1 MVMGTSGICL
11 SGILV
16 PLLVI
21 IISLV
26 FSHCVSAASNPLA
39 RETQAL
45 LALKSGF
52 VDSHGHLQ
60 DWNLNNQDSGSPCS
74 WSGVAC
80 DRSFSKVVA
89 LDLSQKNLA
98 GVISDRIQEL
108 QHLVG
113 LNISRNS
120 FTELF
125 PASIF
130 NLTGLRTLDIS
141 HNNFNGSFPAGISK
155 VERLQI
161 FNAFS
166 NSFSGPL
173 PVELARLSVL
183 QELNLAGSYFEG
195 SIPAEYGF
203 LGTNLRFLH
212 LAGNL
217 ITGPIPPQLG
227 RLQRLRHMEIGYNHY
242 SGGIPREL
250 GNMTAL
256 EYLDIAGANLSGFLP
271 AELGNLK
278 KLSSMF
284 IFRNNLR
291 GFIPPQLSNISE
303 LESLDLSDN
312 LLTGPIPE
320 SFTKLKKLKLL
331 SLMCN
336 RMSGTVPEGM
346 ADLKNLESFLIWNNS
361 FSGRLPERLGRDS
374 NLRYLDISTNNFTG
388 PVPPDLCAQGMLSR
402 LILFSNGFEGE
413 IPSSLARCRP
423 LWRLRMADNRFSG
436 SIPRGLLG
444 MLPNLTFADLSM
456 NNLTGGIPAELTD
469 SPRLQYLN
477 VSHNPLGGRLPVKI
491 WSVPSLLV
499 FSASFANL
507 SGKLPTFTKWNSLI
521 SLELQ
526 GNALSGSIPQDIIHC
541 QNLARLELGHNEIT
555 GLIPKQL
562 ASIPKIQRIDL
573 SHNALAGTIPAEFNS
588 CTGLKFFN
596 VSYNDLS
603 GSVPSGGIF
612 RHIGASAFAG
622 NQFLCG
628 GVLGP
633 CMNLSHVGAQDSKR
647 RPRAKPGALVW
658 VMGAGFTVSVFIVII
673 GTHYYKRYK
682 TRSSGIS
689 HRADPYQAQGTHPL
703 YIEEGTWKM
712 TAFGRLSFTVEDVL
726 KSMKSTNIIGNGP
739 LSTVYKAEMP
749 GGDAIAVKKLQ
760 LNQKLN
766 QNTLEELDALGNVR
780 HRNIL
785 RLLGFCY
792 NNENS
797 LIFLYEFMP
806 NGSLAGEYHNKKE
819 FGWATRYQIAEG
831 LAHALCY
838 LHHDC
843 NPATVHGAL
852 KPSNV
857 LLDSHMETRL
867 SDFCMAKLPDDT
879 MCSTAYISPEHE
891 PSRDEKSDIYSFG
904 VILLELLTGM
914 SAVDSEGVSIVDFV
928 RGKCTEIRR
937 MEGSLMDIL
946 DKNMNKQSAVKE
958 NQAMLMLH
966 VALLCT
972 NRRPFDRPSMRDVV
986 SMLSEKTPLRKTV
999 MDFHCTLTQGST
1011 SAFPM

>member
-1 MVMGTSGICL
+1 MDTSGIFL
-11 SGILV
+11 PGILV
-16 PLLVI
+16 HLLVI
-21 IISLV
+21 ITSLV
-26 FSHCVSAASNPLA
+26 FFHCVFAASNPLA
-39 RETQAL
+39 SQTQAL

-52 VDSHGHLQ
+52 VDSHGHLH
-60 DWNLNNQDSGSPCS
+60 DWNLSNQDSGSPCS
-74 WSGVAC
+74 WTGVTC
-80 DRSFSKVVA
+80 DRSLSKVVA

-108 QHLVG
+108 QHLVD
-113 LNISRNS
+113 LNISKNS
-120 FTELF
+120 FTEQF

-130 NLTGLRTLDIS
+130 NLTRLRTLDIS

-166 NSFSGPL
+166 NSFTGPL
-173 PVELARLSVL
+173 PVEFARLSSL

-195 SIPAEYGF
+195 SIPAEYGSF
-203 LGTNLRFLH
+203 GSNLRFLH

-217 ITGPIPPQLG
+217 ITGSIPPELG
-227 RLQRLRHMEIGYNHY
+227 RLQSLRHMEIGYNRY

-256 EYLDIAGANLSGFLP
+256 EYLDIAGASLSGFLP

-278 KLSSMF
+278 KLNSMF
-284 IFRNNLR
+284 IFRNFLR
-291 GFIPPQLSNISE
+291 GSIPPELSNITG

-320 SFTKLKKLKLL
+320 SFTKLKKLNLL

-336 RMSGTVPEGM
+336 KMSGTVPEGM
-346 ADLKNLESFLIWNNS
+346 ADLRNLESFLIWNNS

-374 NLRYLDISTNNFTG
+374 NLVWLDVSTNNFTG
-388 PVPPDLCAQGMLSR
+388 PVPPDLCAQGVLFK

-413 IPSSLARCRP
+413 IPYSLARCRS
-423 LWRLRMADNRFSG
+423 LYRLRMADNRLSG

-456 NNLTGGIPAELTD
+456 NNLTGGIPAELID

-477 VSHNPLGGRLPVKI
+477 FSHNPLGGRLPEKI
-491 WSVPSLLV
+491 WSAPGLHV

-507 SGKLPTFTKWNSLI
+507 SGKLPAFTKRNSLQI
-521 SLELQ
+521 LQLQ
-526 GNALSGSIPQDIIHC
+526 GNALSGSIPRDIIHC
-541 QNLARLELGHNEIT
+541 QKLARLELGHNEIT
-555 GLIPKQL
+555 GLIPAQL
-562 ASIPKIQRIDL
+562 ASIPEINSIEL
-573 SHNALAGTIPAEFNS
+573 SYNELAGTIPAEFNNCS
-588 CTGLKFFN
+588 SLKFFN

-603 GSVPSGGIF
+603 GQVPSGGVF
-612 RHIGASAFAG
+612 QHISASAFAG

-628 GVLGP
+628 GVLGA
-633 CMNLSHVGAQDSKR
+633 CVNLSHGASQDSNR
-647 RPRAKPGALVW
+647 RPRTKPGALVW

-673 GTHYYKRYK
+673 GTHYYKRYR
-682 TRSSGIS
+682 TRSRGIS
-689 HRADPYQAQGTHPL
+689 QRADPYQAQGTHPL

-712 TAFGRLSFTVEDVL
+712 TAFGRLAFTVEDVL

-749 GGDAIAVKKLQ
+749 GGDTIAIKKLQ
-760 LNQKLN
+760 LEQRLN
-766 QNTLEELDALGNVR
+766 QDTLQELDAMGKAR

-785 RLLGFCY
+785 RLLGFCH
-792 NNENS
+792 NNEHS

-806 NGSLAGEYHNKKE
+806 NGSLVGQYHNKKE

-831 LAHALCY
+831 IAHGLCY

-843 NPATVHGAL
+843 NPPIVHGVL

-857 LLDSHMETRL
+857 LLDGHMEPQL
-867 SDFCMAKLPDDT
+867 SDFCMAKLPDDA

-891 PSRDEKSDIYSFG
+891 PLRDEKSDIYSFG

-914 SAVDSEGVSIVDFV
+914 SAVDSEGVSIVDLV
-928 RGKCTEIRR
+928 RAKCTEIRR
-937 MEGSLMDIL
+937 TEGSLMDIL
-946 DKNMNKQSAVKE
+946 DKNMNMQPAVKE
-958 NQAMLMLH
+958 NQAMMLLH

-986 SMLSEKTPLRKTV
+986 SMLSEKKPLRKTV
-999 MDFHCTLTQGST
+999 MDFHSSLTQGST